1 MITAPRGLLDI
12 LPGESFAWLDSAR
25 WHVLEGELRRISHQY
40 GYSELRP
47 PVFESAELFARGMG
61 ATTDAVQKEMFTLA
75 PRGDEEDAPVFAL
88 RPEFTAGLVRAYIEH
103 GLHNQTQPTKIFTYG
118 PVFRAERP
126 QKGRFRQ
133 FNQWDV
139 EVFGAQDPAVDAEV
153 IHIGI
158 DLAGRLGVTGLT
170 VELNSI
176 GCPVCRPVY
185 REKLKDHFRPVLA
198 ELCPDCNTRFDRNPL
213 RLLDCKKDAAHPA
226 MATAPMM
233 VDHLCP
239 DCSGH
244 FAQVQRHLGELGVE
258 YRLNP
263 RIVRGLDYYTK
274 TVFEVVHP
282 KLGAQA
288 VVWAGGRYDGLTA
301 ELGGKPTPGV
311 GFAMGMERIL
321 IVLNEL
327 GVALPPALRMDVFVA
342 ALGEP
347 ARQVCLPMLY
357 RLRSLGLS
365 ADIDYLGR
373 SLKAQMKLAGR
384 HHAKFV
390 IIVGDDELARGVVKL
405 KDMDAGTQGEVSV
418 EKLLEAVT
426 GQ

>member
-1 MITAPRGLLDI
+1 MLTAPRGLLDV
-12 LPGESFAWLDSAR
+12 LPGEAFGWLDSAR
-25 WHVLEGELRRISHQY
+25 WHALEAEIRRIAHQY

-88 RPEFTAGLVRAYIEH
+88 RPEFTAGMVRAYIEH
-103 GLHNQTQPTKIFTYG
+103 GLHNQAQPVKVFTYG

-133 FNQWDV
+133 FHQWDV
-139 EVFGAQDPAVDAEV
+139 EVFGAGDPAVDAE
-153 IHIGI
+153 IIYIGI
-158 DLAGRLGVTGLT
+158 DLARRLGVTGLT

-176 GCPVCRPVY
+176 GCPACRPAY
-185 REKLKDHFRPVLA
+185 RQKLQEHFRPVLG
-198 ELCPDCNTRFDRNPL
+198 ELCADCQNRFERNPL
-213 RLLDCKKDAAHPA
+213 RLLDCKQDAGHPA
-226 MATAPMM
+226 MRAAPEML
-233 VDHLCP
+233 DHLCP
-239 DCSGH
+239 ECAAH
-244 FAQVQRHLGELGVE
+244 FEGLQGYLQELGVE

-282 KLGAQA
+282 GLGAQA
-288 VVWAGGRYDGLTA
+288 VVWAGGRYDGLIA
-301 ELGGKPTPGV
+301 ELGGKPAPGV

-321 IVLNEL
+321 IVLAEL
-327 GVALPPALRMDVFVA
+327 GAPLPAAPRLDVFLA
-342 ALGEP
+342 ALGDG
-347 ARQVCLPMLY
+347 ARRACLPLLY
-357 RLRSLGLS
+357 RLRAQGLS

-384 HHAKFV
+384 HGARFAA
-390 IIVGDDELARGVVKL
+390 IVGESELARGVAAL
-405 KDMDAGTQGEVSV
+405 RNMDAGTQTEVPL
-418 EKLLEAVT
+418 EKLAEAVR
-426 GQ
+426 GV